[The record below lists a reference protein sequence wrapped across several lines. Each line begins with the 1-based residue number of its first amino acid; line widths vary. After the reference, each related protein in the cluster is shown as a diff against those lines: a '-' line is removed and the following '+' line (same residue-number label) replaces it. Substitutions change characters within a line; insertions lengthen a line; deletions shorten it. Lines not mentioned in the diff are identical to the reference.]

1 MAAHESTEVRG
12 AAASVPLEV
21 RIGFAHACL
30 QWIADRN
37 GVDLL
42 HVKGAALDPTLV
54 PGRGYSD
61 ADVLARPE
69 HVADPARRAAR
80 TRLGAHQLVRLRL
93 LLRALGDVCAT
104 ATSASST
111 CTAIYPGAGPTPGA
125 AFDTLW
131 AERTTTVLGGVECT
145 VPVARRPG
153 RCSCCSTP
161 PAGGG
166 DPKGAHDIESV
177 WTSADDDQRARIL
190 EWVDRLDAGLA
201 FSVITGTLDDHR
213 DDPAY
218 DLWRVASRG
227 GTRLDEWRARVR
239 AAHGLRAKLAVAARS
254 VLVNVEHLTHRARPT
269 GHASGDRDRVLRPT
283 GTRAARAGRASPGRV
298 RERAVTAAYRPGPE
312 RRRHPQRR
320 RARPS
325 TSRTCPAGPL
335 VVLEGAA
342 ALIWAEATAAPAA
355 GWVGRVADARR
366 AARGRTSPPTSTA
379 FVADLCAR
387 RLLAPLPT
395 GRTSPRPGRPSAER
409 ARRQAWCLA
418 RARCARRLGF
428 TSASRL

>member
-42 HVKGAALDPTLV
+42 HVKGAALEPTLV

-69 HVADPARRAAR
+69 HVGVLLDELSRHGWELINSFAYGSSFEHSA
-80 TRLGAHQLVRLRL
+80 TLRHSDFGL
-93 LLRALGDVCAT
+93 LDLHR
-104 ATSASST
+104 
-111 CTAIYPGAGPTPGA
+111 IYPGAGPTPGS
-125 AFDTLW
+125 AFDALW
-131 AERTTTVLGGVECT
+131 AERTTSVLGGVECT
-145 VPVARRPG
+145 VPSRDAQALLLLLHAAR
-153 RCSCCSTP
+153 
-161 PAGGG
+161 GGG

-227 GTRLDEWRARVR
+227 GTRLEEWRARVR
-239 AAHGLRAKLAVAARS
+239 AARGLRATVAVAARS
-254 VLVNVEHLTHRARPT
+254 VLVNVEHLTLVRGRPVTRREVVTEFFGRPAR
-269 GHASGDRDRVLRPT
+269 GLREHLAK
-283 GTRAARAGRASPGRV
+283 R
-298 RERAVTAAYRPGPE
+298 
-312 RRRHPQRR
+312 
-320 RARPS
+320 
-325 TSRTCPAGPL
+325 
-335 VVLEGAA
+335 
-342 ALIWAEATAAPAA
+342 
-355 GWVGRVADARR
+355 
-366 AARGRTSPPTSTA
+366 ARGRSGA
-379 FVADLCAR
+379 
-387 RLLAPLPT
+387 
-395 GRTSPRPGRPSAER
+395 GR
-409 ARRQAWCLA
+409 
-418 RARCARRLGF
+418 
-428 TSASRL
+428 